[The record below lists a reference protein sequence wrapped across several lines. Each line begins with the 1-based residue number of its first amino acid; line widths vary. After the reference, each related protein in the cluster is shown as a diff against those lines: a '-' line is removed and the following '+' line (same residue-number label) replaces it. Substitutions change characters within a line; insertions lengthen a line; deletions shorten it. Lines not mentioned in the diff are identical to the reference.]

1 MVERRN
7 NINTIISNIDERIK
21 KLEIDNNKLI
31 NEYYKNEKTNNE
43 KLNNEERKK

>member
-43 KLNNEERKK
+43 KLNKKEIIK